1 MEATK
6 TNEKDY
12 YVIDVVHII
21 KSVWQ
26 RIWIVVL
33 TGILIGAI
41 GFSIAAFVIQPTY
54 SSAIMLYVNN
64 SSISLND
71 VGFSISSSDLTAS
84 QSLVRTYNV
93 LLKNRTTLER
103 VIDMANL
110 PYTWKELD
118 KMIKASSVDETEIM
132 RVTVTTEDPYEAQRI
147 ANSIAIILPQRVT
160 EVVEG
165 SSMAVV
171 DSAIPNLQKV
181 EPSITRYTLIGLI
194 LGCLISIIVLA
205 VRAVMDNTIHDE
217 DYIIQNYNYPILAK
231 VPDLFDTGTKK
242 YASYN
247 YYQKSKDKQ
256 SEKQG
261 GED

>member
-1 MEATK
+1 MESTK
-6 TNEKDY
+6 NTEKDY
-12 YVIDVVHII
+12 YVIDFVHII

-26 RIWIVVL
+26 RIWIVAI
-33 TGILIGAI
+33 TGILVAAI
-41 GFSIAAFVIQPTY
+41 GFSLAAFAIQPTY

-71 VGFSISSSDLTAS
+71 VGFSISSSDITAS
-84 QSLVRTYNV
+84 QSLVKTYNV

-103 VIDMANL
+103 VIDIANL
-110 PYTWKELD
+110 PYTWKELN
-118 KMIKASSVDETEIM
+118 KMIKSSSVDETEIM
-132 RVTVTTEDPYEAQRI
+132 RVTVTSEDPYEAQKI

-181 EPSITRYTLIGLI
+181 EPSITKYTLVGLI
-194 LGCLISIIVLA
+194 LGMLLSIIVLA
-205 VRAVMDNTIHDE
+205 VRAIMDNTIHDE
-217 DYIIQNYNYPILAK
+217 DYIIQNYEYPILAK
-231 VPDLFDTGTKK
+231 IPDLYDMGTKK

-256 SEKQG
+256 AEQQG
-261 GED
+261 GEE